1 MLCAGADRPS
11 DFAPSPD
18 HGKSTATLEEKA
30 MATLATP
37 APELAQRATEVLAG
51 PNAFVGLNLADLAAT
66 AGKIASM
73 AVRSPLSVIE
83 HEAALVS
90 ELARV
95 LAGRSSVAPA
105 ASDKRF
111 TDPVWLS
118 NPAYRRY
125 LQAYLACSQ
134 GVGSM
139 VDGLGLKGLDAQRGR
154 FLTTLVAD
162 ALAPSNTFA
171 GNPAAVRKAFETGGA
186 SLAAGLRNLVGDL
199 LHNGAMPS
207 QVDKT
212 AFKVGGNLANTP
224 GAVVFRNEV
233 LELIQYRPATAKV
246 HARPA
251 LLVPPQIN
259 RAYVYD
265 MAPGKSLVKYLVDSG
280 FQVFLVS
287 WRNPTAEHSH
297 WGMAEYVA
305 ALLEAIDAIKTIC
318 ASRDVTVH
326 AACSGAMTVAA
337 LLGHLAALKD
347 RSVHCT
353 TQMVA
358 VMDQAE
364 DSQIGLLASPRAIA
378 RAKAASA
385 RKGVL
390 EGGAMGRVFAWLR
403 PNDLVWNYWVNNYL
417 LGNAP
422 PAFDI
427 LYWNSDTTRLPA
439 KFHAE
444 LLDVF
449 GARLLATPG
458 ALQILGTPIDLS
470 ALRCDRYVMAGLT
483 DHITPWRSCY
493 RTARMMGGK
502 MTMVVSASGH
512 IQSLINPP
520 GNAKAKYYLN
530 ADLPD
535 HPDQWLAGATQ
546 HNDSWWPHWRDWLA
560 ARSGRLKAAP
570 AALGHASYPML
581 ADAPGTYMLA

>member
-1 MLCAGADRPS
+1 MTTPQQ
-11 DFAPSPD
+11 
-18 HGKSTATLEEKA
+18 
-30 MATLATP
+30 P
-37 APELAQRATEVLAG
+37 APEIAQRATEVLAG
-51 PNAFVGLNLADLAAT
+51 PNAFVGLNLADLVAGAAQL
-66 AGKIASM
+66 ASV
-73 AVRSPLSVIE
+73 AVRSPLTVIE
-83 HEAALVS
+83 HEAALLS

-95 LAGRSSVAPA
+95 FAGRSSVAPA
-105 ASDKRF
+105 PGDKRF
-111 TDPVWLS
+111 ADPVWLS

-125 LQAYLACSQ
+125 LQAYLAWSQ
-134 GVGSM
+134 GVGAL
-139 VDGLGLKGLDAQRGR
+139 VDGLGLKGIDAQRGR
-154 FLTTLVAD
+154 FLSTLLAD
-162 ALAPSNTFA
+162 AMAPSNTLA
-171 GNPAAVRKAFETGGA
+171 GNLAAVRKAYETGGA
-186 SLAAGLRNLVGDL
+186 SLAAGMKNLVADL

-207 QVDKT
+207 QVDKS
-212 AFKVGGNLANTP
+212 AFKVGENLATTP

-233 LELIQYRPATAKV
+233 LELIQYVPATARV

-251 LLVPPQIN
+251 ILVPPQIN

-265 MAPGKSLVKYLVDSG
+265 MAPGKSVVKYLVDSG

-287 WRNPTAEHSH
+287 WRNPTTEHSH

-305 ALLEAIDAIKTIC
+305 ALLEAIEATKTIT

-337 LLGHLAALKD
+337 LLGHLAAVKD

-358 VMDQAE
+358 VMDQSDE
-364 DSQIGLLASPRAIA
+364 SQIGLLASPRAIA

-390 EGGAMGRVFAWLR
+390 EGGAMGRVFSWLR

-417 LGNAP
+417 MGNAP

-427 LYWNSDTTRLPA
+427 LYWNCDTTRLPA

-458 ALQILGTPIDLS
+458 ALEILGTPIDLS
-470 ALRCDRYVMAGLT
+470 SLRCDRYVMAGLT

-493 RTARMMGGK
+493 RTAKMMGGK
-502 MTMVVSASGH
+502 MTMVVCASGH

-520 GNAKAKYYLN
+520 GNAKSKYFLN
-530 ADLPD
+530 DDLPE
-535 HPDQWLAGATQ
+535 HPDHWLAGATQ
-546 HNDSWWPHWRDWLA
+546 HTDSWWPRWRDWLA
-560 ARSGRLKAAP
+560 ARSGRQKAAP
-570 AALGHASYPML
+570 AALGHARFPVL
-581 ADAPGTYMLA
+581 ADAPGGYMVT

>member
-1 MLCAGADRPS
+1 M
-11 DFAPSPD
+11 
-18 HGKSTATLEEKA
+18 KT
-30 MATLATP
+30 
-37 APELAQRATEVLAG
+37 PELAQRATEVLSG
-51 PNAFVGLNLADLAAT
+51 PNAFVGLNLADLLAS
-66 AGKIASM
+66 AGQLAGV
-73 AVRSPLSVIE
+73 ALRSPLTVIE
-83 HEAALVS
+83 HEAALLS
-90 ELARV
+90 ELMRV
-95 LAGRSSVAPA
+95 LAGRSALSVAPG
-105 ASDKRF
+105 DKRF
-111 TDPVWLS
+111 ADPVWQT
-118 NPAYRRY
+118 NPVYRRY
-125 LQAYLACSQ
+125 LQAYLAWSR
-134 GVGSM
+134 GLGAL
-139 VDGLGLKGLDAQRGR
+139 VDDLGLKGIDAQRGR
-154 FLTTLVAD
+154 FLATLLAD
-162 ALAPSNTFA
+162 AAAPSNTLV
-171 GNPAAVRKAFETGGA
+171 GNPAAIRKAFETGGA
-186 SLAAGLRNLVGDL
+186 SIVSGIRHMVADIV
-199 LHNGAMPS
+199 HNGAMPA

-212 AFKVGGNLANTP
+212 AFRVGSNLATSD
-224 GAVVFRNEV
+224 GAVVFSNEV
-233 LELIQYRPATAKV
+233 LELIQYRPLTERV

-265 MAPGKSLVKYLVDSG
+265 LSPDKSVVQYLLAEG

-287 WRNPTAEHSH
+287 WRNPDSEHCY

-305 ALLEAIDAIKTIC
+305 ALIEAIAAIKTIC
-318 ASRDVTVH
+318 ASKDVTVH

-337 LLGHLAALKD
+337 LLGHLAAVKD

-358 VMDQAE
+358 VMDQSDE
-364 DSQIGLLASPRAIA
+364 SQIGLLASPRAIA

-417 LGNAP
+417 LGNPP

-449 GARLLATPG
+449 GSRLLATPG
-458 ALQILGTPIDLS
+458 ALEILGTPIDLS
-470 ALRCDRYVMAGLT
+470 TLRCDRYVMAGLA

-502 MTMVVSASGH
+502 MTMVVCGSGH

-520 GNAKAKYYLN
+520 GNAKARYFLN
-530 ADLPD
+530 DALPD
-535 HPDQWLAGATQ
+535 DPDQWLAGATEHQ
-546 HNDSWWPHWRDWLA
+546 DSWWPHWRDWLA
-560 ARSGRLKAAP
+560 ARSGRLKPAP
-570 AALGHASYPML
+570 ARLGHPRFPARAP
-581 ADAPGTYMLA
+581 APGAYMLM